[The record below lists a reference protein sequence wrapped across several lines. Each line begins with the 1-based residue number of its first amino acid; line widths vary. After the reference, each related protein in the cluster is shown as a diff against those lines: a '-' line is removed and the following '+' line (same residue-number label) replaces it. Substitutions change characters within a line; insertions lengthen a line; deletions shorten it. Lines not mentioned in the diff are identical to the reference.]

1 MKEKIEWYQ
10 EILQIDP
17 GSKVFFPLARLL
29 SQSDQ
34 AGQAV
39 EVLRAGLACHPEH
52 AEARLLL
59 VRLLRQAGDKAACA
73 QEFEGLSNMF
83 SAYPEFWQ
91 TWSEHAPNAEVA
103 LALLF
108 LAATLRRPGLS
119 LQDILHDGLKHQGA
133 APACETDAPLAA
145 APAPEPARTGGREA
159 RGNAGKGKP
168 SSLRTKTMAEVLV
181 SQGDREGG
189 LAIYRELLAE
199 AAGTGAEKR
208 LRERIAELTRDIG
221 PEKPG
226 EKPEEKP
233 GEKPPEKS
241 GDVPGPESDG
251 SKRAAKTPPAVAT
264 DSGGD
269 APEMKK
275 TGARA
280 GETADGADGQPDS
293 GREKMRAM
301 MESLAHRLEERAQA

>member
-39 EVLRAGLACHPEH
+39 DVLRAGLACHPEH

-59 VRLLRQAGDKAACA
+59 VQLLRQAGDKAACA
-73 QEFEGLSNMF
+73 QEFAHISAMF
-83 SAYPEFWQ
+83 SAYPDFWQ
-91 TWSEHAPNAEVA
+91 TWSENAPNAEIA

-133 APACETDAPLAA
+133 TPDCETEAPLAEPGA
-145 APAPEPARTGGREA
+145 APPAPPEPARAGREP
-159 RGNAGKGKP
+159 RGNAGRGKA

-181 SQGDREGG
+181 AQGDREGA

-208 LRERIAELTRDIG
+208 LRERIAELTRDVG
-221 PEKPG
+221 PNPPPNKSPEKLPDKSAAAPLSEPG
-226 EKPEEKP
+226 
-233 GEKPPEKS
+233 
-241 GDVPGPESDG
+241 G
-251 SKRAAKTPPAVAT
+251 SMRAAQTPLAAPAGQGSDT
-264 DSGGD
+264 
-269 APEMKK
+269 PETEKNE
-275 TGARA
+275 ARA
-280 GETADGADGQPDS
+280 GEAAGGQPDP